1 MSATLTQAGRSAAF
15 EAALDRIDPDL
26 CRFLRLHGLHE
37 LAVLG
42 YMFGTDTDAAILI
55 KIRGVLEA
63 LSAANPSDRWPGQ
76 LLLLTR
82 VAQDEAVSAA
92 DRLGRVSELDIACD
106 HAHSHRVASHSAE
119 ALDLAKLAVP
129 GLTLLPT
136 AWKGKRYRR
145 REAASNEQERAQTYL
160 RERAQEGKRVMSLIM
175 EAHLP
180 FAATLGRARGED
192 HAASQRC
199 CMGLAPKSLRQRL
212 ACWAPVRRYLLEV
225 YQHPFPAKAEEFLDY
240 LAHLRRSGAAKTA
253 CKSAQLSLSFLEE
266 AGEVAEADRLATQT
280 SVLNLVKEA
289 KLAAEVALTT
299 RLEGESWRANTADQA
314 PQLPLRLLLAFEQVV
329 ADLGRPVYQRAFAWY
344 RLLRHWA
351 SLRWDDTQG
360 INPESLDRRA
370 RGLFA
375 ALEKSKTS
383 GPGKKLKI
391 LPVYVSDHAY
401 LAFPWLDT
409 GLALWRSD
417 AMAFKRDYLLPL
429 PAEDLQS
436 ARRTQALYSD
446 SAGFSRSLLA
456 SLKDSDGQALLLPEA
471 CSFWSEHSDRAGLDS
486 WCAALSI
493 EESERNFLGRWAAK
507 GSAGVYVRT
516 ACRVVENLQK
526 ISARHAQASLCQGP
540 DFFGEEG
547 LLRDL
552 ATHLRLKGVAQ
563 DRLNDQVRRLSLCDF
578 QLDVT
583 PLGPVTS
590 EARFLRNADPLQ
602 AESDVDDGAAAGDEA
617 PDGDADSGSEDGA
630 EKDTTEAPSGHPLS
644 FAPSSPGEAPV
655 STFADL
661 GALHGSVPVTPVTED
676 GGSSSAADSDV
687 LAVAGALAA
696 EPDEMPA
703 GFIVSISK
711 QGLHRC
717 LHFFGSCFR
726 VPGVH
731 YKEFRVIGAI
741 MPSDYDIDSRC
752 TDCFPGDGLVVR
764 KLGKFEQSEEESFS
778 TSSSSSS
785 SLPEAKKACPSP

>member
-15 EAALDRIDPDL
+15 EAALDRVDPDL
-26 CRFLRLHGLHE
+26 RQFLHQHGLHE
-37 LAVLG
+37 LSVLG
-42 YMFGTDTDAAILI
+42 YMFGTATDAVILI

-63 LSAANPSDRWPGQ
+63 LSAANPGDRWPGQ
-76 LLLLTR
+76 LLLLAK
-82 VAQDEAVSAA
+82 VAQDEAVFAA
-92 DRLGRVSELDIACD
+92 DRLGRVSELQIACD
-106 HAHSHRVASHSAE
+106 YAHSHRVASQTAV
-119 ALDLAKLAVP
+119 ALDLSKLAVP
-129 GLTLLPT
+129 GLSLLPT
-136 AWKGKRYRR
+136 TWKGKRYRR

-160 RERAQEGKRVMSLIM
+160 RERAQEGRRVMSLIM
-175 EAHLP
+175 EARLP

-192 HAASQRC
+192 DAASQRC

-212 ACWAPVRRYLLEV
+212 ACWAPVRRFMLSAH
-225 YQHPFPAKAEEFLDY
+225 QHAYPSGAEEFLDY
-240 LAHLRRSGAAKTA
+240 LAHLRRSGAPKTA
-253 CKSAQLSLSFLEE
+253 CKSAQLSLAFLEE
-266 AGEVAEADRLATQT
+266 AGEVAEADRLSSLT
-280 SVLNLVKEA
+280 SVTNLVKEA
-289 KLAAEVALTT
+289 RLASEVALAT
-299 RLEGESWRANTADQA
+299 REEGATWRAASADQA
-314 PQLPLRLLLAFEQVV
+314 PQLPLRLLLAFEEVV

-360 INPESLDRRA
+360 INPGSLDRRA

-383 GPGKKLKI
+383 GPGKKLKV
-391 LPVYVSDHAY
+391 LPVYVSDR
-401 LAFPWLDT
+401 AFLKLPWLDT
-409 GLALWRSD
+409 GLTLWRSD
-417 AMAFKRDYLLPL
+417 ALAFERDYLLPL

-436 ARRTQALYSD
+436 SRRTQALYSD
-446 SAGFSRSLLA
+446 CAGFSQALLR
-456 SLKDSDGQALLLPEA
+456 SLKDEAGAALLLPEA

-516 ACRVVENLQK
+516 ACRVVENLQE
-526 ISARHAQASLCQGP
+526 ISARHAQASLDFGP

-552 ATHLRLKGVAQ
+552 AAHLRQKGVSSTQ
-563 DRLNDQVRRLSLCDF
+563 LNEQIRKLSLCDF
-578 QLDVT
+578 EKDPI
-583 PLGPVTS
+583 PLGPIRA
-590 EARFLRNADPLQ
+590 EARYLRHEDPLR
-602 AESDVDDGAAAGDEA
+602 ANDPGY
-617 PDGDADSGSEDGA
+617 DADAEVDEGA
-630 EKDTTEAPSGHPLS
+630 KVDAAEEPSGQPLS
-644 FAPSSPGEAPV
+644 FAPVTPGLDLEGSQGFSECPLPLAPV
-655 STFADL
+655 PSE
-661 GALHGSVPVTPVTED
+661 TED
-676 GGSSSAADSDV
+676 AGSSSVADSDV
-687 LAVAGALAA
+687 LALAGALA
-696 EPDEMPA
+696 EESDEQPE

-764 KLGKFEQSEEESFS
+764 KLGKFDQSEEESFS
-778 TSSSSSS
+778 TCSSSSS
-785 SLPEAKKACPSP
+785 SLPLAKKACPSP